1 MIPDIVILVPYRD
14 LKSHYEIFSQKM
26 SHYNIPIY
34 YIHQL
39 DDRPFNRG
47 AMKNIGFLMTKRMYL
62 KIIKTLH
69 WFLMTLIVSA
79 RIN

>member
-14 LKSHYEIFSQKM
+14 RKSHYEIFHKKCR
-26 SHYNIPIY
+26 IITFL
-34 YIHQL
+34 YITYQL

-47 AMKNIGFLMTKRMYL
+47 AMKNIGFLMIKRMYL